1 MSIDL
6 NELTE
11 HDMSDDC
18 PVCRAQDIVDLALV
32 PAAAA
37 WELRNGLPR
46 FSVAL
51 HGAASLLGA
60 LIEEGVDRDQ
70 IETALSGLL
79 DDIEQQI
86 EEDRVMGG
94 PTQGSA

>member
-1 MSIDL
+1 MAVDL
-6 NELTE
+6 NELIE

-18 PVCRAQDIVDLALV
+18 PVCRTQDIVELALV

-46 FSVAL
+46 FAIAL

-60 LIEEGVDRDQ
+60 LIEEGVPREDIDA
-70 IETALSGLL
+70 ALATLL
-79 DDIEQQI
+79 DDITQQI
-86 EEDRVMGG
+86 EEDQMMGG
-94 PTQGSA
+94 PPQGNA